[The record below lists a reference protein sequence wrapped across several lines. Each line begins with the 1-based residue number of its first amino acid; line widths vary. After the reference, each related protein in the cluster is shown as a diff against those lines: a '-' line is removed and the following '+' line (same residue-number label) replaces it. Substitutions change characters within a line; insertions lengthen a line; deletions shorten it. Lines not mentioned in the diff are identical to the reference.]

1 MTWLYGFLLLLLMRS
16 CTGSGHLHFV
26 IQSAI
31 TVAPNQCIYVIF
43 QSLTVCLHTFP
54 RLTKYVPIKMFCLKT
69 DQHSVANAVIRLP
82 VSAGIYHL
90 VNTIEL
96 IVRVRKSWN
105 APMASLANT

>member
-1 MTWLYGFLLLLLMRS
+1 M
-16 CTGSGHLHFV
+16 
-26 IQSAI
+26 
-31 TVAPNQCIYVIF
+31 
-43 QSLTVCLHTFP
+43 
-54 RLTKYVPIKMFCLKT
+54 KT